1 MVAAPA
7 VAKATNVPSGS
18 RTTAGSGKS
27 RSSTGFVYTAVEEAV
42 ADASA
47 RSGSGVRIA
56 ITTVFQYIG

>member
-1 MVAAPA
+1 MVAFPP
-7 VAKATNVPSGS
+7 VAKATNAVGQPYNG
-18 RTTAGSGKS
+18 RVRKS